1 MTDLDNDFVIPAD
14 NDVRPASLEEDRLL
28 KPTPAP
34 SKSRDFDGTLTRQK
48 TAIKKKMK
56 PIGKIKNICVYCGSS
71 PGKNPLYI
79 EAAKT
84 FGTLLSQY
92 GVGLVYGGGG
102 IGIMGAVARAV
113 LAGGGH
119 VTGIIPD
126 FLLMKEGDFREVSEQ
141 HVVPDMHKRKMMM
154 FERADAFVALPGG
167 VGTLEEIIEIMT
179 WAQLG
184 RHGKPIV
191 FANINGFWNP
201 LLELLDHMREE
212 GFIRPDMPITYKV
225 ADTVED
231 ILKKVCDDCFPYPP
245 PDPHKEELIK
255 KRF

>member
-1 MTDLDNDFVIPAD
+1 
-14 NDVRPASLEEDRLL
+14 
-28 KPTPAP
+28 
-34 SKSRDFDGTLTRQK
+34 
-48 TAIKKKMK
+48 MK
-56 PIGKIKNICVYCGSS
+56 NIGSIKNICVYCGSS
-71 PGKNPLYI
+71 PGADPVYV
-79 EAAKT
+79 EAAKS
-84 FGTLLSQY
+84 FGAKLAQY

-102 IGIMGAVARAV
+102 VGIMGAVARAV
-113 LAGGGH
+113 LTHGGH

-126 FLLMKEGDFREVSEQ
+126 FLLAKEGNFREVSEQ

-167 VGTLEEIIEIMT
+167 VGTLEEIIEVMT

-201 LLELLDHMREE
+201 LLELLDHMRAE

-225 ADTVED
+225 ANTVDE
-231 ILKKVCDDCFPYPP
+231 ILSKVCDDCFPYPP
-245 PDPHKEELIK
+245 SDPLKHELIK

>member
-1 MTDLDNDFVIPAD
+1 MTDLDNDLVTHTDI
-14 NDVRPASLEEDRLL
+14 DVRPVSLDESRLS
-28 KPTPAP
+28 KPTPYP
-34 SKSRDFDGTLTRQK
+34 SKSRDFDETLVKQK

-56 PIGKIKNICVYCGSS
+56 NIGSIKNICVYCGSS
-71 PGKNPLYI
+71 PGADPVYV

-84 FGTLLSQY
+84 FGARLAQY

-113 LAGGGH
+113 LSNGGH

-126 FLLMKEGDFREVSEQ
+126 FLLVKEGNFREVTEQ

-167 VGTLEEIIEIMT
+167 VGTLEEIVEVMT

-191 FANINGFWNP
+191 FANINGFWDP
-201 LLELLDHMREE
+201 LLQLLDHMRAE

-225 ADTVED
+225 ANTVDD
-231 ILKKVCDDCFPYPP
+231 ILSKVCDDCFPYPP

>member
-1 MTDLDNDFVIPAD
+1 MADFDNDLVITTD
-14 NDVRPASLEEDRLL
+14 NSIHSLALDEARLRRPA
-28 KPTPAP
+28 PIP
-34 SKSRDFDGTLTRQK
+34 SKRRDFNESLAEQMDV
-48 TAIKKKMK
+48 KKKDLRL
-56 PIGKIKNICVYCGSS
+56 IKNICVYCGSS
-71 PGKNPLYI
+71 PGANPIYV
-79 EAAKT
+79 EAAKA
-84 FGTLLSQY
+84 FGARLAQNN
-92 GVGLVYGGGG
+92 VGLVYGGGG
-102 IGIMGAVARAV
+102 LGIMGAVARAV

-126 FLLMKEGDFREVSEQ
+126 FLLLKEGDFREVSEQ

-167 VGTLEEIIEIMT
+167 VGTLEEIVEVMT

-201 LLELLDHMREE
+201 LLQLLDHMRAQ
-212 GFIRPDMPITYKV
+212 GFIRPDMPVTYKI
-225 ADTVED
+225 AETVDD

-245 PDPHKEELIK
+245 ADPQKEALIK